1 MLKPPKAF
9 EWGEKKVKYIDQT
22 KLPIE
27 EIIVETDNYRIII
40 EDIKRLA
47 LRGAPLIGI
56 SAAFTLYLGANEYSN
71 LPTKDFENKF
81 YTICDELA
89 STRPTAQNLFW
100 AIDKMKVVYESNK
113 NQNREIILKN
123 LFDEATNIFNDDIK
137 TCDQIGN
144 FGNELIPFEATIIT
158 HCNAG
163 LLAVGGIGT
172 ALSPIY
178 KAKESG
184 KKIKVF
190 SDETRPLLQGSR
202 LTAWE
207 LMKNEI
213 DVTVITDN
221 TAAFLMQKEKIDLA
235 IVGADRITCNGDVA
249 NKIGTY
255 SLALACRRHDIPFY
269 VAAPSSTFDF
279 NLKTGS
285 EIPIEERD
293 PEEVVNFFGK
303 RTAPFGAKV
312 FSPAFDVTPS
322 DLLTG
327 IITEKGIIKK
337 PFEESFKSLF
347 KKLL

>member
-1 MLKPPKAF
+1 MFKAF
-9 EWGEKKVKYIDQT
+9 EWNEEKVKYIDQT
-22 KLPIE
+22 KLPLEEVIIE
-27 EIIVETDNYRIII
+27 TNDYRVIC

-56 SAAFTLYLGANEYSN
+56 SAAFGVYLGANEYSS
-71 LPTKDFENKF
+71 LSAKDFERQF
-81 YTICDELA
+81 YIICNQLV

-100 AIDKMKVVYESNK
+100 AIDKMKVVYEENK
-113 NQNREIILKN
+113 NQEREIVLKS
-123 LFDEATNIFNDDIK
+123 LFDEAINIFNDDIK
-137 TCDQIGN
+137 TSDQIGI
-144 FGNELIPFEATIIT
+144 FGNELIPLKATIIT

-163 LLAVGGIGT
+163 LLVAGGIGT
-172 ALSPIY
+172 ALSLIY

-207 LMKNEI
+207 LMKNGI

-255 SLALACRRHDIPFY
+255 SLAISCQRHNVPFY
-269 VAAPSSTFDF
+269 VAAPLSTFDF
-279 NLKTGS
+279 KLKTGS
-285 EIPIEERD
+285 EIPIEERN

-303 RTAPFGAKV
+303 RTAPLGVKV

-322 DLLTG
+322 DLITG

-337 PFEESFKSLF
+337 PFEDPIKSLPE
-347 KKLL
+347 KLL

>member
-1 MLKPPKAF
+1 MFKAF
-9 EWGEKKVKYIDQT
+9 EWNEEKVKYIDQT
-22 KLPIE
+22 KLPLE
-27 EIIVETDNYRIII
+27 EVIIETDDYRVIC

-56 SAAFTLYLGANEYSN
+56 SVAFGVYVGANEYSN
-71 LPTKDFENKF
+71 LSAKDFEKQF
-81 YTICDELA
+81 YIICNQLV

-100 AIDKMKVVYESNK
+100 AIDKMKAVYEENK
-113 NQNREIILKN
+113 NQGREVILKN
-123 LFDEATNIFNDDIK
+123 LFDEAINIFNDDIK
-137 TCDQIGN
+137 TSNQIGI
-144 FGNELIPFEATIIT
+144 FGNEIIPFEATIIT

-163 LLAVGGIGT
+163 LLVAGGIGT

-184 KKIKVF
+184 KKVKVF

-207 LMKNEI
+207 LMKNGI

-255 SLALACRRHDIPFY
+255 SLAISCQRHNVPFY
-269 VAAPSSTFDF
+269 VAAPLSTFDF
-279 NLKTGS
+279 KLKTGS
-285 EIPIEERD
+285 EIPIEERN

-303 RTAPFGAKV
+303 RTAPLGVKV
-312 FSPAFDVTPS
+312 FSPAFDVTPN
-322 DLLTG
+322 DLITG

-337 PFEESFKSLF
+337 PFEESIKSLSE
-347 KKLL
+347 KLL

>member
-1 MLKPPKAF
+1 MFKTF
-9 EWGEKKVKYIDQT
+9 EWVETKVRYIDQT

-27 EIIVETDNYRIII
+27 EVIIETNDYRVII

-56 SAAFTLYLGANEYSN
+56 SAAFGLYLGANEYSS
-71 LPTKDFENKF
+71 LSEKDFENKF
-81 YTICDELA
+81 YIICNQLA

-100 AIDKMKVVYESNK
+100 AIDKMKVIYESSK
-113 NQNREIILKN
+113 NQKREIILKN
-123 LFDEATNIFNDDIK
+123 LFDEATNILNDDIK
-137 TCDQIGN
+137 TCNQIGA
-144 FGNELIPFEATIIT
+144 FGNELVPCNATVIT

-184 KKIKVF
+184 KKVKVF

-207 LMKNEI
+207 LMKNGI

-255 SLALACRRHDIPFY
+255 SLALACQRHNIPFY
-269 VAAPSSTFDF
+269 VAAPFSTFDL

-293 PEEVVNFFGK
+293 PEEVVNSFGK
-303 RTAPFGAKV
+303 RTAPLGVKV
-312 FSPAFDVTPS
+312 FSPAFDVTPN
-322 DLLTG
+322 DLITG

-337 PFEESFKSLF
+337 PFEESIKSLS
-347 KKLL
+347 KGL